1 MNKIESQPSS
11 QLSLPKVH
19 NRQLQILPQI
29 YLSEAHKHEDEEF
42 DLSQLLPIV
51 RRRGVLI
58 AGVATGVTAVVGIWS
73 FTQTP
78 EYEGKFQLLL
88 EPMRPG
94 SQGNNLLPINVKSK
108 MPAAG
113 LDYETQIQVLWSPKV
128 MSPIIQQLQAQYGDI
143 SYHSLFNK
151 EAGKNQLLIE
161 RYNKTK
167 IIEVRYRSLDKA
179 KINFVLEK
187 VAQGYLNYSFE
198 DRKTSNREG
207 INFIEKQLPDLR
219 RRVDEQQRKLQEFR
233 QQFNIIN
240 LQIQGE
246 QLSEQVI
253 QIQNQRLEAETT
265 LNQQRSLY
273 TMLQQRLGLDPDA
286 ALAAAALTQAPRYQQ
301 LLNKLKEIETKIAIE
316 SARFHETSPTLKMLR
331 EQEQN
336 LIPLLNQEAQQVLG
350 RTGNIKTLPF
360 QDSIRLNLAQQLI
373 NTANTILVQEVRL
386 NATVQAERQLNEQ
399 VSRFPSLVRE
409 HSNLEAELNIAT
421 DTLKQLLTQREVLR
435 VEAAQQEVPWE
446 LISPPEI
453 IQDMKGMPVPVSP
466 ELPLTLA
473 LGGVAGLLLGAGA
486 AALAERLNNVF
497 HTPDDLKNA
506 LSLPVIGIIPYT
518 EQKLVKSLRR
528 ELAQEE
534 VNSSHLL
541 TPSFFQEAFR
551 LLYTKFRFLKLD
563 KRIRSLVISSATS
576 GDGKSTVALN
586 LAQAA
591 AVMGQRVLL
600 VDANLRRPQIHTQ
613 LALANQEG
621 LSDVISSNIQVNNV
635 IIKSEIEENL
645 WVLTAGKMLTDA
657 PQFLSSK
664 NMQHLMNKLK
674 SAFDLVIFDAPPL
687 LNVADSKFLAA
698 NTDGLVL
705 VVRMGQTDRTVLTQ
719 VLDALSTADFPV
731 LGVVAN
737 GVKKDSLRMY
747 DRYYKKFAK
756 TQNPGSLFPLLSPIF

>member
-1 MNKIESQPSS
+1 MNTIENQPSS
-11 QLSLPKVH
+11 QQLLPKVH
-19 NRQLQILPQI
+19 NRPPQILPRI

-42 DLSQLLPIV
+42 DLSQVLPIV
-51 RRRGVLI
+51 RRRSVLI
-58 AGVATGVTAVVGIWS
+58 AGVTTGVTAVVGIWS

-88 EPMRPG
+88 EPMMPG
-94 SQGNNLLPINVKSK
+94 SQGNNLLPIDLKSK

-113 LDYETQIQVLWSPKV
+113 LDYESQIQVLWSPKV
-128 MSPIIQQLQAQYGDI
+128 MSPIIEQLQARYKDM
-143 SYHSLFNK
+143 SYDSLFNK
-151 EAGKNQLLIE
+151 EAGKNQLLIQ

-167 IIEVRYRSLDKA
+167 IIEVRYRNLDKG

-187 VAQGYLNYSFE
+187 VAQGYVNYSID
-198 DRKTSNREG
+198 DRKTSTREG

-219 RRVDEQQRKLQEFR
+219 RRVDEQQRKLLEFR

-246 QLSEQVI
+246 QLSERVI
-253 QIQNQRLEAETT
+253 QIQNQRVEAETT

-273 TMLQQRLGLDPDA
+273 TMLQQRLGLDPDDA
-286 ALAAAALTQAPRYQQ
+286 IAAAALTQAPRYQQ

-316 SARFHETSPTLKMLR
+316 SARFHETSPTLRMLR
-331 EQEQN
+331 EQQQN

-350 RTGNIKTLPF
+350 KTGNIKTLPF

-386 NATVQAERQLNEQ
+386 NATAEAERQLNEQ

-446 LISPPEI
+446 LISLPEI
-453 IQDMKGMPVPVSP
+453 MQDMKGMPVPVSP
-466 ELPLTLA
+466 KLPITLA
-473 LGGVAGLLLGAGA
+473 LGGAAGLLLGAGA

-497 HTPDDLKNA
+497 HTTDDLKNS
-506 LSLPVIGIIPYT
+506 LSLPLLGMIPYS
-518 EQKLVKSLRR
+518 EQTLLKPLRG
-528 ELAQEE
+528 ELAEE
-534 VNSSHLL
+534 ELNSSHLL
-541 TPSFFQEAFR
+541 SPSFFQEAFR

-586 LAQAA
+586 LAKAA

-613 LALANQEG
+613 LGLAPQKG

-635 IIKSEIEENL
+635 IIKSQIEENL

-664 NMQHLMNKLK
+664 NMQYLMNKLK
-674 SAFDLVIFDAPPL
+674 SAFDLVIYDAPPL

-698 NTDGLVL
+698 NTDGLIL
-705 VVRMGQTDRTVLTQ
+705 VVRMGKTNRTVLTQ
-719 VLDALSTADFPV
+719 VLDRLSTGDFPV
-731 LGVVAN
+731 LGVIAN
-737 GVKKDSLRMY
+737 EVRKDSLRMY
-747 DRYYKKFAK
+747 DRYYKKLTK
-756 TQNPGSLFPLLSPIF
+756 TRNFDTLYPMF

>member
-1 MNKIESQPSS
+1 MNTIESQPSS

-19 NRQLQILPQI
+19 NRQPQTLPQI

-42 DLSQLLPIV
+42 DLSQVLPIV

-88 EPMRPG
+88 EPMMPG
-94 SQGNNLLPINVKSK
+94 SQANNLLPINVNSK

-128 MSPIIQQLQAQYGDI
+128 MSPIIEQLQARYGDI

-179 KINFVLEK
+179 KINFVLQK
-187 VAQGYLNYSFE
+187 VAQGYLNYSAE

-219 RRVDEQQRKLQEFR
+219 RRVDEQQRKIQEFR

-240 LQIQGE
+240 LQIQGKH
-246 QLSEQVI
+246 LSERVT

-301 LLNKLKEIETKIAIE
+301 LLDKLKEIETKIAIE
-316 SARFHETSPTLKMLR
+316 SARFHETSPILKMLR
-331 EQEQN
+331 EQQQN

-350 RTGNIKTLPF
+350 KTGNIKTLPF

-386 NATVQAERQLNEQ
+386 KATTEAERQLNEQ

-453 IQDMKGMPVPVSP
+453 MQDMKGIPVPVSP
-466 ELPLTLA
+466 ELPITLA
-473 LGGVAGLLLGAGA
+473 LGGAAGLLLGAGA
-486 AALAERLNNVF
+486 AALAERLNNIF

-506 LSLPVIGIIPYT
+506 LSLPVIGIIPYN
-518 EQKLVKSLRR
+518 EQKLVKPLRG
-528 ELAQEE
+528 ELEEEE

-551 LLYTKFRFLKLD
+551 LLYTKFRFLKLN

-613 LALANQEG
+613 LALAPQEG

-635 IIKSEIEENL
+635 ITKSQIEENL

-674 SAFDLVIFDAPPL
+674 FAFDLVIYDAPPL

-705 VVRMGQTDRTVLTQ
+705 VVRMGQTDRTVLAQ
-719 VLDALSTADFPV
+719 VLDGLSTADFPV

-737 GVKKDSLRMY
+737 GVTKDSLKMY
-747 DRYYKKFAK
+747 DRYYKKVTK
-756 TQNPGSLFPLLSPIF
+756 TQNPDSLFPLLSPIF